1 MRNPLVEAD
10 PLAYYG
16 KVAPLIIRFTN
27 GRRSTAI
34 KGDHKTSRGE
44 EAQLDDV
51 EDVMAVVKR
60 GFIDIMTSVSR
71 NGLIDVVVFDVK
83 GTGNLW
89 LSEDGAT
96 VFYLA
101 IQAIRQTLA
110 FLGVE
115 STLTFFDGMNGFKV
129 MSLLSRGIDKRMAGT
144 IVGVTWEAFTR
155 TAKRFR
161 VLRNNLDEVMIGGN
175 TMLKVGMFRVP
186 LSLHWSTKLAAVPVV
201 DCPKNFSTI
210 KALPQRIMDEL
221 PNYINAI
228 NELRAND
235 VELSQLSKID
245 KLQLIYSLK
254 ARLSSSLTTDC
265 T

>member
-1 MRNPLVEAD
+1 MRNPLIEID
-10 PLAYYG
+10 PLTYYDR
-16 KVAPLIIRFTN
+16 VAPLIIRFTA

-34 KGDHKTSRGE
+34 KGNHKTSRGE
-44 EAQLDDV
+44 GAQLNDV
-51 EDVMAVVKR
+51 EDVMSVVER

-71 NGLIDVVVFDVK
+71 DGLIDVVVFDVK
-83 GTGNLW
+83 GTGSLW
-89 LSEDGAT
+89 LNEDGAT

-101 IQAIRQTLA
+101 IQAIKQTLA
-110 FLGVE
+110 FLGIE

-129 MSLLSRGIDKRMAGT
+129 MTLLSKGIDKRVAGT

-155 TAKRFR
+155 TAKRFK
-161 VLRNNLDEVMIGGN
+161 VLRNNLDEIMIGGN

-210 KALPQRIMDEL
+210 KAIPQRIIDDL
-221 PNYINAI
+221 PNYVKAIEELRI
-228 NELRAND
+228 NETELND
-235 VELSQLSKID
+235 LSKMD

-254 ARLSSSLTTDC
+254 ARLSSNLSTNC
-265 T
+265 S